1 MNEPI
6 RCRGCGHILGIRNAD
21 GELEMRHR
29 GRRVV
34 GFRLVECECCG
45 AEWRP
50 AVVVESF
57 LSIRA
62 RREAGRPEREHL
74 RRQAAEA

>member
-1 MNEPI
+1 MTPI
-6 RCRGCGHILGIRNAD
+6 RCPECGHTLGVWNAD
-21 GELEMRHR
+21 GEPEMRHR

-50 AVVVESF
+50 DTNTAMDTGVRV
-57 LSIRA
+57 LLA
-62 RREAGRPEREHL
+62 R
-74 RRQAAEA
+74 